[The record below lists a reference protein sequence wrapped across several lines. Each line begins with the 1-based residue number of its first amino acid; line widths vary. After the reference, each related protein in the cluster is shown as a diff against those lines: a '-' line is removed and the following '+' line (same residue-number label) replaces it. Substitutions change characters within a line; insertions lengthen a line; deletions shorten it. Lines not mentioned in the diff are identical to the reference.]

1 MSPPEI
7 LVVVDTPTSDSPIF
21 DPAEWI
27 SCGKTYPSA
36 DTPGFIHAARKAV
49 LAIPTEHLKLLPD
62 QTLSVLALLRKTL
75 PPELAHLVTQEAQCS
90 FDFEAPT
97 DTLEALESRPLPP
110 DDLVRK
116 LQQAFGQAWFNGAQ
130 SLVDRRFKQSKL
142 LLFVLT
148 YWTEM
153 GLVVSKKAIWKRAV
167 DWLTRWEQDTN
178 FLKEADRA
186 RSLMDLLPW
195 SARIKALGS
204 DTGAENLAL
213 LLSEQWL
220 DDELINMLV
229 QELFQR
235 THLDPKLSRTVA
247 LLPLPFQQVLHKAA
261 AKQTYSH
268 PLLERCKHYIS
279 GGRQRFY
286 FPVNVGG
293 VHWVS
298 CMIDFEEN
306 VICYGDSM
314 LSATRKSEGM
324 QGIVEDIQVWLKD
337 TLSIAFTD
345 KGNSLAHG
353 VQEDSSSCGVC
364 SVNTIEHA
372 LFGTTL
378 FTHRNRHLM
387 RVQFFNQLDLV
398 SSAPKAAEDLER
410 KERSRDVRLGENH
423 LETQAHD
430 IVPMQSSSISCR
442 VPDGSPASPTETEP
456 AILPSFGRPTQTQMS
471 PLSTT
476 LSSPQPQSPRVNSA
490 GPASTQRPSEST
502 PKRKRTPPAHPSCF
516 EDAFSESSCSSD
528 ASSTCYTAAKRRKSS
543 TGCETIGL
551 SSSATA
557 SRKLKQ
563 SMEHGTL
570 AINAVRLERFKK
582 TCREYDGLAQFRHE
596 KKWQVLHTVCGKW
609 YVMKEPYSAQRFRE
623 HVKKCP
629 VRNPKRTAA
638 APDPDRREPDTGE
651 RALSRSIIIPCP
663 GIRDSSD
670 SRLSTY
676 LHRTGAHGGDAP
688 SVTAIAPELFG
699 DKTLV
704 YSALSEKEKELV
716 LTEQQ
721 HQWAWRNDHTA
732 VAVFSTACGKGLDT
746 IGQTLCTECSRV
758 LYSKVFCNAL
768 RVPVPEGHNYKFLN
782 TQYRNETLGTIY
794 TQVHGIRELL
804 KDQSSSDSIFT
815 RFAIMVHEGKFKR
828 KGKAAFLDLVKAM
841 VTLQEREE
849 RGVGKQNFNYGPAL
863 LEFSQTCSIISPELY
878 RTMHSHFQLP
888 AHRSLRRLRA
898 KLPRFPMDIGD
909 RTFAMV
915 RQYLVDIGYGQGP
928 VALSYDDTKLHA
940 AWCTF
945 YDSEKQTHFLVGGTG
960 PPIAV
965 ANVDEL
971 REVLRSPEGQKKA
984 TKLRL
989 WCLQPTLPKVPP
1001 LNVAAKA
1008 IPSNLTAEDLYT
1020 MLITIIR
1027 GLIQAGVNVSSYSAD
1042 GTETERSVQKML
1054 MDRSD
1059 IVREYTIDH
1068 PATGEAIPV
1077 RIAFISGWPIA
1088 IVQDSKHGAK
1098 TFRNNMCS
1106 GARTLPLGNY
1116 ILVFSQLHEVAFSPG
1131 SPLYHRDVEKLDRQ
1145 DDNAATRLYTSAT
1158 LDHIIDRFPEYL
1170 GLIVYLFVFGELV
1183 DAYQNRSISHQERI
1197 KMVFRAKFFL
1207 DFWQKFLKKAG
1218 YPEQRYCISR
1228 EAIDICNIL
1237 VDGLIALVIIH
1248 RDYMGERAHP
1258 LLLWLLS
1265 TEICEHVFGE
1275 CQKLVKDFTFLDFL
1289 YMVPRLSVLIRSA
1302 CRFAQT
1308 SDPGARASGYAHTY
1322 FDHGDANLAFL
1333 SVFPSD
1339 IDITDATQEAW
1350 DEACNLWDLL
1360 GVNPPDLFSAST
1372 AAGGA
1377 PGPQA
1382 TILPSIT
1389 SWFSPGE
1396 DPVYDDLY
1404 DPLDD
1409 DCDAEEPSESD
1420 VLQQLIDAEQ
1430 DAPLRTAVTEDRMRS
1445 LTCAAIALTLNDMS
1459 IKTLM
1464 AKEDV
1469 HAVGEAYDLVQD
1481 PMPIRSVPGA
1491 ESIRPYDRP
1500 PGSHGIYSDL
1510 SGLVRVRKQH
1520 ETERARKGVHTSKAN
1535 TTDNERSSLCEES
1548 KRQVLIR
1555 EMQQALAEEQD
1566 RGIGTGLERDAHWH
1580 SHVGTASKAI
1590 TQPSAG
1596 GNSANAALIA
1606 GAKAA
1611 SVRATH
1617 RLPLHLDHTSS
1628 NRSFA
1633 RL

>member
-7 LVVVDTPTSDSPIF
+7 LVVVDTPTSNSPIF

-49 LAIPTEHLKLLPD
+49 LAILTEHLKLLPD

-247 LLPLPFQQVLHKAA
+247 LLPLAFQQVLHKAA

-353 VQEDSSSCGVC
+353 VQEDSSSCDPDVPTIDHSLIPTT
-364 SVNTIEHA
+364 SVTTSEQRRSSIYTTAFRVDTETEANT
-372 LFGTTL
+372 
-378 FTHRNRHLM
+378 
-387 RVQFFNQLDLV
+387 
-398 SSAPKAAEDLER
+398 SSAPLLLRGCILGVLVLIRCKLYMLYGSEAA
-410 KERSRDVRLGENH
+410 
-423 LETQAHD
+423 Q
-430 IVPMQSSSISCR
+430 
-442 VPDGSPASPTETEP
+442 
-456 AILPSFGRPTQTQMS
+456 
-471 PLSTT
+471 
-476 LSSPQPQSPRVNSA
+476 VN
-490 GPASTQRPSEST
+490 
-502 PKRKRTPPAHPSCF
+502 
-516 EDAFSESSCSSD
+516 
-528 ASSTCYTAAKRRKSS
+528 
-543 TGCETIGL
+543 
-551 SSSATA
+551 
-557 SRKLKQ
+557 RKLKQ

-570 AINAVRLERFKK
+570 AINAVRLKRFKK

-629 VRNPKRTAA
+629 VRLRELVKMEGRGEVNEELSAQGGEDTPNTKPLLRTVTLDHWAKLGWTKEVRNPKRTAA

-670 SRLSTY
+670 S
-676 LHRTGAHGGDAP
+676 P
-688 SVTAIAPELFG
+688 IAPELFG
-699 DKTLV
+699 DKTLA

-732 VAVFSTACGKGLDT
+732 VAVFSTA
-746 IGQTLCTECSRV
+746 RV
-758 LYSKVFCNAL
+758 LYSKVFRNAL

-863 LEFSQTCSIISPELY
+863 LEFSQTCSIISLELY

-984 TKLRL
+984 TK
-989 WCLQPTLPKVPP
+989 PTLPKVPP

-1197 KMVFRAKFFL
+1197 KMVLRAKFFL

-1275 CQKLVKDFTFLDFL
+1275 CRKLVKDFTFLDFL

-1459 IKTLM
+1459 IVHALDEPSGDEKTLM

-1535 TTDNERSSLCEES
+1535 TTDNERSSCPLGEEARSSGTPVCEES

-1611 SVRATH
+1611 SVVAL
-1617 RLPLHLDHTSS
+1617 RLKHFEAQKVAMYQDIADAQIAASGADSKRPQIGPLVIGSHVFVLVQSRVLIG
-1628 NRSFA
+1628 RSEYQ
-1633 RL
+1633 